1 MVFWGISAADEQA
14 VLLTVVNPCKQDPF
28 QLSEVEI
35 DEFTFHYSVYEPPH
49 IQNDVITINRQYAAD
64 HQVGDCGNVCGGGG
78 ARGGGEGT
86 SCTAA
91 GQDGCTAILLSVVW
105 L

>member
-1 MVFWGISAADEQA
+1 LPALALQYGTVVFWGISAADEQA

-49 IQNDVITINRQYAAD
+49 IQNDIITINRQYAAD
-64 HQVGDCGNVCGGGG
+64 HQVCLAQWLVVHHGGGNVS
-78 ARGGGEGT
+78 RN
-86 SCTAA
+86 
-91 GQDGCTAILLSVVW
+91 GQPVAYVSV
-105 L
+105 